1 MYITISDSDANFE
14 IVLHITVVVIAQGG
28 RHNSILPCHPTILHS
43 LSRHRKKLDNNT
55 FSHK

>member
-14 IVLHITVVVIAQGG
+14 IVLHITVVVKAVDTIAFYLGIQQF
-28 RHNSILPCHPTILHS
+28 HILCLDTEQ
-43 LSRHRKKLDNNT
+43 KLDNNT